1 MANFFLV
8 EKPSQEKL
16 RMICFVPAY
25 CPSIA
30 YMARLR
36 EQETIGLY
44 VGSNYQ
50 KQTYRNRCK
59 IHGANGVLQLSIPI
73 VHQKNGSKQKDNQ
86 VQIFQESRWKK
97 EHWKSI
103 EAAYRSSPYFEFYE
117 DDFAPFFQRDTT
129 GLMEFNS
136 AIIQQL
142 VDVLDWNK
150 TLIKVDSLPE
160 DHSYSEALL
169 NAKIK
174 DEPTHYPKYTQ
185 VFENKNGFL
194 PNLSILDLLFNL
206 GPETDS
212 YLEQLPKSSDF

>member
-1 MANFFLV
+1 M
-8 EKPSQEKL
+8 
-16 RMICFVPAY
+16 MICFVPAY

-30 YMARLR
+30 YMAHLR
-36 EQETIGLY
+36 EQETIGLF

-59 IHGANGVLQLSIPI
+59 IHGANGVLQLSIHRTPKEW
-73 VHQKNGSKQKDNQ
+73 QQTKDCQ
-86 VQIFQESRWKK
+86 VQIFQEAMEK
-97 EHWKSI
+97 EHWKSWGRLSVESLLI
-103 EAAYRSSPYFEFYE
+103 CE
-117 DDFAPFFQRDTT
+117 DRCSLFQVTPR
-129 GLMEFNS
+129 MEFNS

-174 DEPTHYPKYTQ
+174 MS
-185 VFENKNGFL
+185 L
-194 PNLSILDLLFNL
+194 PIILSTLRCLKIKMAFFPIWYFGSAL
-206 GPETDS
+206 
-212 YLEQLPKSSDF
+212 

>member
-1 MANFFLV
+1 
-8 EKPSQEKL
+8 
-16 RMICFVPAY
+16 
-25 CPSIA
+25 
-30 YMARLR
+30 
-36 EQETIGLY
+36 
-44 VGSNYQ
+44 
-50 KQTYRNRCK
+50 
-59 IHGANGVLQLSIPI
+59 
-73 VHQKNGSKQKDNQ
+73 
-86 VQIFQESRWKK
+86 
-97 EHWKSI
+97 
-103 EAAYRSSPYFEFYE
+103 
-117 DDFAPFFQRDTT
+117 
-129 GLMEFNS
+129 MEFNS

-174 DEPTHYPKYTQ
+174 DEPTHYPNYNQ
-185 VFENKNGFL
+185 VFENKNGFF